1 MNNPLVT
8 LDPTRKCP
16 TYTLNDIEARE
27 PDFDEWELRNDMI
40 ERVVV
45 VSCDHGFLSL
55 GIDYV
60 SGKQGVG
67 YGHRNEANI
76 GLMICA
82 LADLLE
88 TRYRNGDAL
97 AGMTNTPIRVLF
109 RADPGGSVVKS
120 TYIGHF
126 MKDKF
131 IKMSEWVK
139 CGIS

>member
-1 MNNPLVT
+1 MDDTIVT

-16 TYTLNDIEARE
+16 TYTLDDIKARE
-27 PDFDEWELRNDMI
+27 PDFYEWELRNDMI
-40 ERVVV
+40 KRVVV
-45 VSCDHGFLSL
+45 ASCDYGFLSL

-97 AGMTNTPIRVLF
+97 AGMANTPIRVLF
-109 RADPGGSVVKS
+109 QADPGGSVVES

-139 CGIS
+139 FGIV